1 MLASILRIYLS
12 PNSRE
17 MKSSLLDT
25 RIEPR
30 REGGVDT
37 LQSFLI
43 KNIYYGLIII
53 SIYHTLNLIN
63 FILKHVVA
71 DVQVVKITP
80 LYRVAILI
88 KCLFLYYTVLV
99 LIIIKIVFA
108 LSSIKRTSS
117 AAVLDFRFG
126 YALCEL

>member
-17 MKSSLLDT
+17 MKSSLQDT

-63 FILKHVVA
+63 FVLEHVMT
-71 DVQVVKITP
+71 DI
-80 LYRVAILI
+80 
-88 KCLFLYYTVLV
+88 
-99 LIIIKIVFA
+99 
-108 LSSIKRTSS
+108 
-117 AAVLDFRFG
+117 
-126 YALCEL
+126 